1 MLPVRSA
8 ETEIIAA
15 LRRCQRKFLKFMCGI
30 LGVRYFNGRK
40 AEEGLLRKMAKQ
52 LKHRGPDGEGF
63 LLLGDVGFGHTRL
76 SIIDIAGSSQPM
88 SSASGPFHITF
99 NGEIFNYQSLRAD
112 LAKKGVLFRTQG
124 DTEVLLEILRN
135 DGLKG
140 LNRLNGQFAF
150 AYYDAIQET
159 LLIAR
164 DRLGILPLYYH
175 IGPDFVAF
183 ASEIKALL
191 PVIGKPE
198 LDDEAVEEYLT
209 YRSVPPPRT
218 LFKGVKKLAPG
229 TALHIGRNGSLRE
242 EVYWALP
249 SRQSGEI
256 LSGAAAIRA
265 VDEKLQEAV
274 ALRLV
279 ADVPVGAYLSGGLD
293 SSLTV
298 ALMKRLREGGEV
310 QTFAAGFSDPRFD
323 ELPFARQVSEAVGTV
338 HHEVMVDAND
348 FMDLWEKLS
357 WHRDGP
363 MSEPADIAIHKIANQ
378 ARSVVKVLLSG
389 EGSDEIFGGYPK
401 YAYEPKLAPLAA
413 IPNFL
418 RVPAFR
424 IGERLLPESKNRM
437 RQAGRALAARSPAER
452 MQTWFGPFTWYERQ
466 SLRDSYGKCNEPGQ
480 WDRVEGDHL
489 RRMLYVD
496 CHTWLADN
504 LLERGDRMS
513 MAASIENRP
522 PFLDHEL
529 VELAFRIDSA
539 MKVKGNSGKWLIK
552 EIARKH
558 LPGNIVD
565 RRKVG
570 FKVPLDNWFR
580 GGLKEHVHDLLSG
593 QQSFVGS
600 YFDQRVV
607 RNLLHDHMRGR
618 RNEELRLWTL
628 MGLEIWHRAFFKNT
642 HG

>member
-1 MLPVRSA
+1 
-8 ETEIIAA
+8 
-15 LRRCQRKFLKFMCGI
+15 MCGI
-30 LGVRYFNGRK
+30 LGFRYFNGRK

-52 LKHRGPDGEGF
+52 LHHRGPDGEGF
-63 LLLGDVGFGHTRL
+63 LLMGDVAFGHTRL
-76 SIIDIAGSSQPM
+76 SIIDLAGSPQPM

-99 NGEIFNYQSLRAD
+99 NGEIFNYQSLRED
-112 LAKKGVLFRTQG
+112 LARSGVPLHTKG
-124 DTEVLLEILRN
+124 DTEVLLEILRTE
-135 DGLKG
+135 GLGG
-140 LNRLNGQFAF
+140 LNKLNGQFAF
-150 AYYDAIQET
+150 AYYDATRET

-175 IGPDFVAF
+175 VGPDFVAF
-183 ASEIKALL
+183 ASEIKALF
-191 PVIGKPE
+191 PAIGAPE
-198 LDDEAVEEYLT
+198 LDEAAVEEYLT

-229 TALHIGRNGSLRE
+229 TALHIDKDGTLRE
-242 EVYWALP
+242 EIYWALP
-249 SRQSGEI
+249 ARESGET
-256 LSGAAAIRA
+256 LTGEAAIQA
-265 VDEKLQEAV
+265 VEEKLREAV

-298 ALMKRLREGGEV
+298 ALMKTLREGGEV

-323 ELPFARQVSEAVGTV
+323 ELPFARQVSQAVGTV
-338 HHEVMVDAND
+338 HHEVMVNSND
-348 FMDLWEKLS
+348 FMELWEKLS
-357 WHRDGP
+357 WHRDSP
-363 MSEPADIAIHKIANQ
+363 MSEPADIAIYKIAMQ
-378 ARSVVKVLLSG
+378 ASSHVKVLLSG

-413 IPNFL
+413 IPGFL

-437 RQAGRALAARSPAER
+437 RQACRALAARSAAER

-466 SLRDSYGKCNEPGQ
+466 SLRTGYGKCNEPGQ
-480 WDRVEGDHL
+480 WNRAEGDHL

-529 VELAFRIDSA
+529 VELAFRVDSA
-539 MKVKGNSGKWLIK
+539 MKIKGNSGKWLIK

-565 RRKVG
+565 RKKVG
-570 FKVPLDNWFR
+570 FKVPLDAWFR
-580 GGLKEHVHDLLSG
+580 GSLKDYIHDLLLGSD
-593 QQSFVGS
+593 SFVSS
-600 YFDQRVV
+600 YFDRRVV
-607 RNLLHDHMRGR
+607 THLLHDHTRGR

-628 MGLEIWHRAFFKNT
+628 MGLEIWHRAFFRTQDKWDIQ
-642 HG
+642 G

>member
-1 MLPVRSA
+1 
-8 ETEIIAA
+8 
-15 LRRCQRKFLKFMCGI
+15 MCGI
-30 LGVRYFNGRK
+30 VGIRYFKGRR
-40 AEEGLLRKMAKQ
+40 AEERLLRKMASQ
-52 LKHRGPDGEGF
+52 LQHRGPDGEGF
-63 LLLGDVGFGHTRL
+63 LVLGNVGFGHTRL
-76 SIIDIAGSSQPM
+76 SIIDLAGSPQPM
-88 SSASGPFHITF
+88 TSANGPFHITF
-99 NGEIFNYQSLRAD
+99 NGEIFNYQALRAD
-112 LAKKGVLFRTQG
+112 LVREGVPLRTHG
-124 DTEVLLEILRN
+124 DTEVLLEILRRE
-135 DGLKG
+135 GLKG
-140 LNRLNGQFAF
+140 LNKLNGQFAF
-150 AYYDAIQET
+150 AYFDEAQET
-159 LLIAR
+159 LVIAR

-175 IGPDFVAF
+175 VGPDFVAF

-191 PVIGKPE
+191 PAVGKTE
-198 LDDEAVEEYLT
+198 LDDEAVEDYLT

-218 LFKGVKKLAPG
+218 LFKGVKKLAAG
-229 TALHIGRNGSLRE
+229 TALHIGKDGSLRE

-249 SRQSGEI
+249 ARQQGEM
-256 LSGAAAIRA
+256 LTGEAAIRA

-298 ALMKRLREGGEV
+298 ALIKKLRDGGEV

-323 ELPFARQVSEAVGTV
+323 ELPFARQVSESVGTV
-338 HHEVMVDAND
+338 HHEVMVDSND
-348 FMDLWEKLS
+348 FMELWEKLS

-363 MSEPADIAIHKIANQ
+363 ISEPADIAIHKIAMQ
-378 ARSVVKVLLSG
+378 ARAQVKVLLSG
-389 EGSDEIFGGYPK
+389 EGSDEIFGGYAK

-413 IPNFL
+413 IPNFI
-418 RVPAFR
+418 RVPTFR

-437 RQAGRALAARSPAER
+437 RQAGRALAARSTAER

-466 SLRDSYGKCNEPGQ
+466 ALKPGYGKGNEPGQ
-480 WDRVEGDHL
+480 WDRAEGDHL

-529 VELAFRIDSA
+529 VELAFRVDSA
-539 MKVKGNSGKWLIK
+539 MKIKGNSGKWLIK

-558 LPGNIVD
+558 LPENIVD
-565 RRKVG
+565 RKKVG
-570 FKVPLDNWFR
+570 FKVPLDIWFR
-580 GGLKEHVHDLLSG
+580 GSLKDYVHDLLLG
-593 QQSFVGS
+593 PDSFVSS
-600 YFDQRVV
+600 YFNRRVV
-607 RNLLHDHMRGR
+607 AQLLSDHTNGR

-628 MGLEIWHRAFFKNT
+628 MGLEIWYRAFFKKAPE
-642 HG
+642 